1 MEQIKETKD
10 QIRKRHLLLRNQMSK
25 EERLRLSKVIS
36 EHAYTLLEIGADS
49 GAEVKVYGYYPLGSE
64 VSLLLFY
71 EFLLRQGILL
81 AFPRVCGMSM
91 DFYQVFSLD
100 DFKEGAFHVM
110 EPENFCQIAEWED
123 AICLTPGSVFDRTGG
138 RFGYGKGYYDRYFEK
153 HPHILRAGIA
163 YEHQVEEKLPR
174 EPWDLPMDYLITEQG
189 ISCGKEI
196 KWN

>member
-1 MEQIKETKD
+1 MEQIKETKE

-25 EERLRLSKVIS
+25 EERFQLSKVIS
-36 EHAYTLLEIGADS
+36 EHAHKLLEIGADS

-71 EFLLRQGILL
+71 EFLLRQGIPL

-91 DFYQVFSLD
+91 DFYQVSSLD
-100 DFKEGAFHVM
+100 DFNEGAFHVM
-110 EPENFCQIAEWED
+110 EPESSCQIAEWED

-138 RFGYGKGYYDRYFEK
+138 RFGYGKGYYDRYFKK

-163 YEHQVEEKLPR
+163 YKHQMEEKLPR
-174 EPWDLPMDYLITEQG
+174 ESWDLPMNYLITEQG
-189 ISCGKEI
+189 ISCGKEPE
-196 KWN
+196 WN

>member
-1 MEQIKETKD
+1 MEQIKETKE

-25 EERLRLSKVIS
+25 EERFRLSKDIS
-36 EHAYTLLEIGADS
+36 EHAHRLLEIGGNS
-49 GAEVKVYGYYPLGSE
+49 GAEVRVYGYYPLGSE
-64 VSLLLFY
+64 VSLLFFY
-71 EFLLRQGILL
+71 EYLLGQGIPL

-110 EPENFCQIAEWED
+110 EPEPSCQKAEWED
-123 AICLTPGSVFDRTGG
+123 ALCLTPGSVFDRTGG

-153 HPHILRAGIA
+153 YHHILRAGIA
-163 YEHQVEEKLPR
+163 YGHQIEEKLPT
-174 EPWDLPMDYLITEQG
+174 EPWDLPMNYLITEQG
-189 ISCGKEI
+189 ILCGKES